1 MNCVSNIL
9 ANKGT
14 DVWTIHENDTVY
26 KGLEVMAEKDVGALV
41 ILDSLERPVGIFSE
55 RDYARKVI
63 LKGKSSLNTSV
74 KELMVTDLYKV
85 KKEDTIEYCMK
96 LMTEKRTRY
105 LSVME
110 NYKLVGLVSIGDV
123 VNHLLSHQKFQIKEL
138 RQYITG
144 SHLNTTA

>member
-1 MNCVSNIL
+1 
-9 ANKGT
+9 
-14 DVWTIHENDTVY
+14 
-26 KGLEVMAEKDVGALV
+26 
-41 ILDSLERPVGIFSE
+41 
-55 RDYARKVI
+55 
-63 LKGKSSLNTSV
+63 
-74 KELMVTDLYKV
+74 
-85 KKEDTIEYCMK
+85 MK

-144 SHLNTTA
+144 SHLNTAE